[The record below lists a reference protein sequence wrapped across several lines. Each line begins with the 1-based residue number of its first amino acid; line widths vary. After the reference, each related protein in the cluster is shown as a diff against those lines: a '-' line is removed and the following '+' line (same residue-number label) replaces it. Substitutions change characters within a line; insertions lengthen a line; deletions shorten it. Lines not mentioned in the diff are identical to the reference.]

1 MVRLTCMILLSL
13 EMSNL
18 MNGEG
23 LAIAKNFQLIGERK
37 EVTRWSDKRMCP
49 PWAMTAQLIG
59 DYCVGEPSPVV
70 GSPEMGSS
78 DMTFTSLK
86 RDAIPFYCI
95 RLDKRK
101 PHRKEACSFRIIGFV
116 ENKKVRYLYKI
127 HA

>member
-1 MVRLTCMILLSL
+1 MILISL

-23 LAIAKNFQLIGERK
+23 LIIVKDFQLIGEIK
-37 EVTRWSDKRMCP
+37 EVTKWSDKRMCP
-49 PWAMTAQLIG
+49 PWAMAAQLIR
-59 DYCVGEPSPVV
+59 DYCAGEPSSVV
-70 GSPEMGSS
+70 SSPEMGSS

-86 RDAIPFYCI
+86 RDAISFYCI

-101 PHRKEACSFRIIGFV
+101 PHRKKTCSFQIIGFV

>member
-13 EMSNL
+13 EMPNL

-23 LAIAKNFQLIGERK
+23 LAIVKDFQLIGEIK

-49 PWAMTAQLIG
+49 PWAMAAQLIR
-59 DYCVGEPSPVV
+59 DYCAGEPSSIV
-70 GSPEMGSS
+70 SS
-78 DMTFTSLK
+78 LDMRSSNMTLTSFK
-86 RDAIPFYCI
+86 KDAIPFNCI

-101 PHRKEACSFRIIGFV
+101 THRKETCSFQIIEFV
-116 ENKKVRYLYKI
+116 ENKEVRYLYKI

>member
-23 LAIAKNFQLIGERK
+23 LAIAKDFQLIGERK

-49 PWAMTAQLIG
+49 PWAMAAQLIG
-59 DYCVGEPSPVV
+59 DYCAGESSPAV
-70 GSPEMGSS
+70 GSSEMGSS

-86 RDAIPFYCI
+86 IDPIPFYCI

-101 PHRKEACSFRIIGFV
+101 PYRKETCSFQIIEFV